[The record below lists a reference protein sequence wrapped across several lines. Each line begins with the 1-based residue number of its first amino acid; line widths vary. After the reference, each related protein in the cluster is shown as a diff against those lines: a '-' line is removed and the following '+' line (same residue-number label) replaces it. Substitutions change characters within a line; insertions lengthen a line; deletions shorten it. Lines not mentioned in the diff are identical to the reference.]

1 MPVYCCCSPDC
12 ELIETYSLACYAI
25 SPFLLILQY
34 EPFLIIYGSVFS
46 RHQTHYEQFGDS
58 EGTLDIEGHGS
69 YELKIKGLRDHSYGE

>member
-1 MPVYCCCSPDC
+1 MAKINADEY
-12 ELIETYSLACYAI
+12 
-25 SPFLLILQY
+25 FLCIGYIQY
-34 EPFLIIYGSVFS
+34 ELFLFIFCLVFS